1 MTSKLIHSM
10 DELLNALRDRRDAL
24 NISHET
30 IDGIAGLQSGYTSKL
45 LAPRPVKNLGPMS
58 FGSLLGA
65 MGLAVIVIEDPQAVA
80 RVRHLW
86 QPRKRPQ
93 RLEKPGALL
102 GIDQPQRMP
111 ELSEGNIDV
120 QAITE
125 LSPEA

>member
-10 DELLNALRDRRDAL
+10 PELVQALRDRRDAL

-30 IDGIAGLQSGYTSKL
+30 LDLISGLQSGYTGKL
-45 LAPRPVKNLGPMS
+45 LAPKPIKNLGSMS
-58 FGSLLGA
+58 FGALLGA

-93 RLEKPGALL
+93 RLEKPGALIFEQSGL
-102 GIDQPQRMP
+102 KLASTDGDTHVAETLTEPQA
-111 ELSEGNIDV
+111 SG
-120 QAITE
+120 
-125 LSPEA
+125 